1 MAIQFTDFSRAP
13 LNTQESPFKN
23 LLEDVFKGYKMGAEP
38 YKMKQESTERELSN
52 KLKGLE
58 VEHKPKEYALGDQ
71 EKGLANALKSK
82 ALEHYEEK
90 FGMARDLNK
99 ARIDK
104 LNNKATTNVVKPN
117 GKVANIAW
125 VKEQLKDPNIDPEYA
140 NQLKQALVD
149 EQEHIETTTARGKK
163 LNETQYKRDATPITK
178 QYDEIKSIQNGKFPG
193 TDRDLSPEEQSKMQS
208 SLMLNIVKQTT
219 DPKTREKLINANNMN
234 ITLDSVDPKK
244 LTYYSGIEGQFVD
257 KPLDAILEGFGEGSP
272 QYQDYIHETNKA
284 TFAAKQMR
292 QYLGDSIQP
301 SAQDKLDKLT
311 KPEAWN
317 VSPKTAEENFNF
329 MRDLYK
335 KESQTLVRAVTD
347 PKLFQGIGVDN
358 NPAKNSNFTVK
369 APEIPNTVKNK
380 TDFQRWLKT
389 LTPAERDALQ
399 AKHVGRK

>member
-1 MAIQFTDFSRAP
+1 MAIQFTDFSSKP
-13 LNTQESPFKN
+13 LLDSPAASIFEN
-23 LLEDVFKGYKMGAEP
+23 VLKGYKMSQEP
-38 YKMKQESTERELSN
+38 GKMKQEATQRELAN
-52 KLKGLE
+52 NLKKLE

-104 LNNKATTNVVKPN
+104 LNNKATTNLVKPN

-140 NQLKQALVD
+140 NQLKTALKD
-149 EQEHIETTTARGKK
+149 EAEHLETTTARGQK
-163 LNETQYKRDATPITK
+163 LNETQYKRDSTPVTK
-178 QYDEIKSIQNGKFPG
+178 AYDEIHSIQNGKFPG
-193 TDRDLSPEEQSKMQS
+193 TDRSLSPEEQKNMQS
-208 SLMLNIVKQTT
+208 SLMLNLVKQTT

-234 ITLDSVDPKK
+234 ITLDSIDPKK
-244 LTYYSGIEGQFVD
+244 LTYLSGIEGQFVD
-257 KPLDAILEGFGEGSP
+257 KPAEAILEGLGEGS
-272 QYQDYIHETNKA
+272 QEYKDYIHEVNKA
-284 TFAAKQMR
+284 NFAAKQMR

-301 SAQDKLDKLT
+301 SAQNKLDKLT

-335 KESQTLVRAVTD
+335 QESQTLVRAVSD
-347 PKLFQGIGVDN
+347 PSLYQGIGVDN
-358 NPAKNSNFTVK
+358 NPAKNSSFTIP
-369 APEIPNTVKNK
+369 APKIPNTVRSKS
-380 TDFQRWLKT
+380 DFQAWLKT
-389 LTPAERDALQ
+389 LTPAQRDALKAQ
-399 AKHVGRK
+399 HVGGR